1 MGACSEG
8 TVRTHCTIGFWYQF
22 FFGHWWPSGS
32 KGTSKKPNQSEMES
46 SIMTLMNHKNERR
59 HCLLHLLIVF
69 RHFRF
74 LEGKIKLACK
84 LWLLKAMWNLVLLLS
99 LVPTPH
105 AWIPTRSNTRRIAL
119 STKIMALPMDDL
131 AKTGDEQ
138 NPCWEDLYDDDC
150 VMSNAAAANF
160 VASKWIKGLPCGQG
174 LEVRSWQFFVPAPS
188 WEYTTSLGV

>member
-1 MGACSEG
+1 
-8 TVRTHCTIGFWYQF
+8 
-22 FFGHWWPSGS
+22 
-32 KGTSKKPNQSEMES
+32 
-46 SIMTLMNHKNERR
+46 
-59 HCLLHLLIVF
+59 
-69 RHFRF
+69 
-74 LEGKIKLACK
+74 
-84 LWLLKAMWNLVLLLS
+84 MWNLVLLLS

-105 AWIPTRSNTRRIAL
+105 AWVPTRSNTRRIAL

-174 LEVRSWQFFVPAPS
+174 LEDCDMPEDLTLPETRPEAGVDHVDVMEF
-188 WEYTTSLGV
+188 LGLHRAEGINNDKNRGSFLQP